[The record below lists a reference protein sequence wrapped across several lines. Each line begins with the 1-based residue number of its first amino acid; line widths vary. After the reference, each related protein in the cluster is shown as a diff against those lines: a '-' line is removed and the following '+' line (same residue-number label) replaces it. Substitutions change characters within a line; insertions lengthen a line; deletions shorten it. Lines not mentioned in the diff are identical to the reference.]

1 MSKRRKPLP
10 IDTDE
15 LCVYGCGNTAKF
27 VTTSGKLICESYATK
42 CEVNRLKNSKG
53 LKRAHAT
60 GSMRMRVFSDGDRQ
74 KARASSLERMYNQ
87 GFVENSTLSNGA
99 AKNVLREYLNTE
111 EKCDECGLSDSWND
125 KKLEL
130 HLDHINGNNT
140 DFREE
145 NLRFLCP
152 NCHSQTDTYCGKS
165 MNNGKIKVSDEELI
179 EAIKNNPNVR
189 KTLLSVGLSP
199 KGLNYNRVYK
209 LMANNNLSF

>member
-1 MSKRRKPLP
+1 MSNRKKPLP
-10 IDTDE
+10 IKTDE
-15 LCVYGCGNTAKF
+15 LCIHGCGNTAKF
-27 VTTSGKLICESYATK
+27 VTPSGKLICESYVTK
-42 CEVNRLKNSKG
+42 CEAVKLKNSKG
-53 LKRAHAT
+53 LRQAHAS
-60 GSMRMRVFSDGDRQ
+60 GVMKNFSDKDRE
-74 KARASSLERMYNQ
+74 KSRISTLERMYNE

-99 AKNVLREYLNTE
+99 AKNVLREYLNIE
-111 EKCDECGLSDSWND
+111 ERCGECGLSGNWND

-140 DFREE
+140 DFRKE

>member
-1 MSKRRKPLP
+1 MSKCRKPLP
-10 IDTDE
+10 IETDK
-15 LCVYGCGNTAKF
+15 LCVHGCGNTAKF
-27 VTTSGKLICESYATK
+27 VTPSGKLICESHVTK
-42 CEVNRLKNSKG
+42 CEAVRLKNSKG
-53 LKRAHAT
+53 LRQAHAS
-60 GSMRMRVFSDGDRQ
+60 GLMRGFSEDDRQ
-74 KARASSLERMYNQ
+74 KSRNSTLERMYNE

-99 AKNVLREYLNTE
+99 AKNVLREYLNIE
-111 EKCDECGLSDSWND
+111 EKCDECGLSDIWND

-140 DFREE
+140 DFRKE

-165 MNNGKIKVSDEELI
+165 MNDGKMKVSDEELI
-179 EAIKNNPNVR
+179 EAIKNNSNVR